1 MGFHEE
7 DNDTIR
13 SSRLQMFFKI
23 GVLKYFA
30 IFTGKQNCMPDGL
43 LHRPEKLLHRYFP
56 VKTEIFKSTFFT
68 DLQWLLFYYLIASRS
83 VTYFDPSNYLI

>member
-56 VKTEIFKSTFFT
+56 VKTVKFLRAPFLQTSSGCFFII
-68 DLQWLLFYYLIASRS
+68 LLLLVA
-83 VTYFDPSNYLI
+83 

>member
-7 DNDTIR
+7 DNDSIR

-23 GVLKYFA
+23 GGLKYFA
-30 IFTGKQNCMPDGL
+30 IFTGKQSCKPDGL

-56 VKTEIFKSTFFT
+56 VKIVKFLRAPFLQTCGGCFFII
-68 DLQWLLFYYLIASRS
+68 LLLLVA
-83 VTYFDPSNYLI
+83 